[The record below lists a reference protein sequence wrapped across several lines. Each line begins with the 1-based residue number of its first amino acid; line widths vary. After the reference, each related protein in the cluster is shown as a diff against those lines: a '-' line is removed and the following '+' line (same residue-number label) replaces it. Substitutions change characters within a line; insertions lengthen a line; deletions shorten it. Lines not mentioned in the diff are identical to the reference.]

1 MKKLFVFLAAVWAL
15 INWRPLGAGP
25 PVTQAHAKQAKLG
38 KLARAL
44 TAAEF
49 AALSRFDREAYCR
62 LILNGVPMRDAALEL
77 IDDPVTFRL
86 LAFGR
91 DGASPAQWHA
101 AHRERLAKQALIRAS
116 LARIAAIVGTT

>member
-25 PVTQAHAKQAKLG
+25 PVAQAHAKKSKLG

-49 AALSRFDREAYCR
+49 AALSRLDREVYCR
-62 LILNGVPMRDAALEL
+62 LILNGVPIRDAALEL

-91 DGASPAQWHA
+91 NGASPARWRQA
-101 AHRERLAKQALIRAS
+101 RSERLAKQALIRAAY
-116 LARIAAIVGTT
+116 ARIAAIVGSV